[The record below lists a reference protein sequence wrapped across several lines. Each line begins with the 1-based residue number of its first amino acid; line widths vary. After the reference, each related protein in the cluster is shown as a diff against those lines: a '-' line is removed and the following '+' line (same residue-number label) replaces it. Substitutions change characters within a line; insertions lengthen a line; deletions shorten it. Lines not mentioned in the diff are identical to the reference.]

1 LGDRCRSCYLIGGRG
16 VSGEVRTA
24 REFFSAKSRMN
35 AVPLP
40 RILPRADRPFDV
52 AGLGQNSLDIVVRLD
67 DFPAPDS
74 RAEIRELARL
84 TGGEIATALVAC
96 ARLGCRTTYVGT
108 VGRPPEGSEVEAS
121 LARAGVDLSHLRRV
135 DADNRLAV
143 ILVDADGGRTV
154 LWRRS
159 AALTMS
165 QAAEYARASGA
176 ATVIDVDSVQ
186 PDMHELLRRIDVII
200 ASGEFVHRYT
210 GATAIGSGLRRLAA
224 DTRAALVVATLGSEG
239 SLALLGTEEI
249 QTPAFRVPVVDTTG
263 AGDAFR
269 GGFIAAWLRGGGE
282 RSVAELLETASAVAA
297 LNCGAVGAQ
306 AGLPDWD
313 TVDVLVTRTDRD
325 RSK

>member
-1 LGDRCRSCYLIGGRG
+1 
-16 VSGEVRTA
+16 
-24 REFFSAKSRMN
+24 MN

-165 QAAEYARASGA
+165 KADVDPAAVTNARVLLVDAIDAAASAQAAEYARASGA

>member
-1 LGDRCRSCYLIGGRG
+1 
-16 VSGEVRTA
+16 
-24 REFFSAKSRMN
+24 MN

-67 DFPAPDS
+67 DFPVPDS

-96 ARLGCRTTYVGT
+96 ARLGCRATYVGT

-143 ILVDADGGRTV
+143 ILVDGDGGRTV

-165 QAAEYARASGA
+165 KADVDPAAVTNARVLLVDAIDAAASAQAAEYARASGA